1 MKSYLLGM
9 RLLNKD
15 NSIVTPVH
23 LLVQVVVLAPGT
35 SLRAGDLG
43 WTVSVSEC
51 KMVMKFQARCS
62 CCWPFG
68 RAIPLTSASAASRDW
83 RG

>member
-23 LLVQVVVLAPGT
+23 LLVQVVVPAPGT
-35 SLRAGDLG
+35 SLCAGDLG
-43 WTVSVSEC
+43 WTVSVYE
-51 KMVMKFQARCS
+51 
-62 CCWPFG
+62 
-68 RAIPLTSASAASRDW
+68 
-83 RG
+83 